1 MSDTRYTPAAWDS
14 ATQKHYESIREA
26 EESQERFLNDLAEAR
41 AEMEADRRVD
51 DSGDYDEQI
60 EEACGEA
67 IIAGNLAP
75 TPKEVISFWTE
86 ERRDW
91 KKYIFQQIAAD
102 IFQNLKSEEEIEV
115 IIIDEE
121 TGDSIDLE
129 EFEEYEE
136 CCGIYWSEAV
146 AICARLNQEELEK
159 KIGSATQ
166 EATAA
171 SKPRRSL

>member
-1 MSDTRYTPAAWDS
+1 MEEKRYTPAAWDS
-14 ATQKHYESIREA
+14 ATWKHYETIREA
-26 EESQERFLNDLAEAR
+26 EKAQERFLYDLAEAR
-41 AEMEADRRVD
+41 AEMEAEKRVD
-51 DSGDYDEQI
+51 NGDYDDQI
-60 EEACGEA
+60 EDACGEA

-75 TPKEVISFWTE
+75 TPEAVADFWRDE
-86 ERRDW
+86 KRDW
-91 KKYIFQQIAAD
+91 KKYLVQQIEDD
-102 IFQNLKSEEEIEV
+102 IFKELKAEEQIQV
-115 IIIDEE
+115 IIFDEE

-159 KIGSATQ
+159 KIGSATK
-166 EATAA
+166 EATAE